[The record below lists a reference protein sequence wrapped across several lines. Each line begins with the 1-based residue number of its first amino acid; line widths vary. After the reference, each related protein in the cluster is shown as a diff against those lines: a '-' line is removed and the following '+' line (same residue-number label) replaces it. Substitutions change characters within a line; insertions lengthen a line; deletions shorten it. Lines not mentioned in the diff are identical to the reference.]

1 MMFVFRYSR
10 NDTTTY
16 SCREVTA
23 YNQEVP
29 RIKTWTVRIQT
40 WNSPQGDKI
49 NFSYLHDSWIS
60 LLAIEKKIVHRYI

>member
-1 MMFVFRYSR
+1 MFVFRYSR
-10 NDTTTY
+10 NDTTTYSCREVTAY

-40 WNSPQGDKI
+40 WNSP
-49 NFSYLHDSWIS
+49 
-60 LLAIEKKIVHRYI
+60 